1 LNNVDIFK
9 INRELYK
16 QNYSRKYKKKFI
28 DYLNELEA
36 KKEELEQIL
45 NLKDLEKILEFK
57 NKIIEYK
64 AKIAEL

>member
-28 DYLNELEA
+28 DYLNEIEIKKDEIKELLNLE
-36 KKEELEQIL
+36 KLDEIL
-45 NLKDLEKILEFK
+45 NFK